1 MVLVKGEPSNSTIEI
16 DINDIPLATAIYI
29 LSTNEVILNKSAF
42 ELLGMKSNEAFDL
55 TTWKKI
61 NPFMKDFVKKHERDS
76 VTDQKIQVI
85 LFNGKQEILKY
96 SLGCITS
103 PTLGEIYL
111 VHFTKYTDKQSTASF
126 SSLFS
131 IKEEL
136 MRLKP
141 HLNRTGKTMYRTLM
155 KKYFEEE
162 SRQLT
167 LDDLVSYEKELRI
180 IQRAYPSLTH
190 REEILCCLLVNDL
203 DIYEIAL
210 ATNRTPESVSVTIH
224 RINKKLGFMN
234 RKELINA
241 LKDLVRDENSGH
253 DEDESVR
260 DPDLE

>member
-1 MVLVKGEPSNSTIEI
+1 MVVLAKGEPSNVTIEI
-16 DINDIPLATAIYI
+16 DIDDIPLATAIYI
-29 LSTNEVILNKSAF
+29 LSVNEVILNKSAF

-61 NPFMKDFVKKHERDS
+61 NPFMKDFVKKHVGES

-85 LFNGKQEILKY
+85 LFNGKQEILQY
-96 SLGCITS
+96 SLACISS
-103 PTLGEIYL
+103 PTLGIIYL
-111 VHFTKYTDKQSTASF
+111 VYFTKFSDKQSTASF

-141 HLNRTGKTMYRTLM
+141 YLNRTGKTMYRTLM

-180 IQRAYPSLTH
+180 IQQTFPILSH
-190 REEILCCLLVNDL
+190 REMILCSLLANDL
-203 DIYEIAL
+203 DISDIAL
-210 ATNRTPESVSVTIH
+210 ITNRTPESVSVTIH
-224 RINKKLGFMN
+224 RINKKLDFMN
-234 RKELINA
+234 RKELIDN
-241 LKDLVRDENSGH
+241 LKELLQDVNS
-253 DEDESVR
+253 DESDR
-260 DPDLE
+260 M

>member
-1 MVLVKGEPSNSTIEI
+1 MLSKSQPSNDTVAI
-16 DINDIPLATAIYI
+16 DINDLPFPIAIYI
-29 LSTNEVILNKSAF
+29 FSTNRVILNEPAL

-55 TTWKKI
+55 ATWNRI
-61 NPFMKDFVKKHERDS
+61 NPFTKDILTKHGRGD
-76 VTDQKIQVI
+76 VTDQKVQVM
-85 LFNGKQEILKY
+85 LFNGKLEVMRY
-96 SLGCITS
+96 SLGTVLS
-103 PTLGEIYL
+103 PLLGAVYIIYFSK
-111 VHFTKYTDKQSTASF
+111 VSDKSSAASF
-126 SSLFS
+126 SFIHS
-131 IKEEL
+131 IKDEL
-136 MRLKP
+136 AQLKP
-141 HLNRTGKTMYRTLM
+141 YLNRTGKTMHRALM
-155 KKYFEEE
+155 KKYFGEENK
-162 SRQLT
+162 QLT
-167 LDDLVSYEKELRI
+167 LNDLVAYEKELRI

>member
-1 MVLVKGEPSNSTIEI
+1 MLSKSQPSNDTVAI
-16 DINDIPLATAIYI
+16 DINDLPFPIAIYI
-29 LSTNEVILNKSAF
+29 FSTNRVILNEPAL

-55 TTWKKI
+55 ATWNRI
-61 NPFMKDFVKKHERDS
+61 NPFTKDILTKHGRGD
-76 VTDQKIQVI
+76 VTDQKVQVM
-85 LFNGKQEILKY
+85 LFNGKLEVLRY
-96 SLGCITS
+96 SLGSVLS
-103 PTLGEIYL
+103 PLLGAVYIIYFSK
-111 VHFTKYTDKQSTASF
+111 VSDKSSAASF
-126 SSLFS
+126 SFIHS
-131 IKEEL
+131 IKDEL
-136 MRLKP
+136 AQLKP
-141 HLNRTGKTMYRTLM
+141 YLNRTGKTMHRALM
-155 KKYFEEE
+155 KKYFGEENK
-162 SRQLT
+162 QLT
-167 LDDLVSYEKELRI
+167 LNDLVAYEKELRI

>member
-1 MVLVKGEPSNSTIEI
+1 MVVLVKGEPSNSTIEI

-180 IQRAYPSLTH
+180 IQQTYPLLSH
-190 REEILCCLLVNDL
+190 REVILCCLLVNNL
-203 DIYEIAL
+203 DIIDIAL
-210 ATNRTPESVSVTIH
+210 ITNRTPESVSVTIH
-224 RINKKLGFMN
+224 RINKKLDFMS
-234 RKELINA
+234 RKELIDT
-241 LKDLVRDENSGH
+241 LKEIVQDRDSAN
-253 DEDESVR
+253 DESANTR
-260 DPDLE
+260 DL

>member
-1 MVLVKGEPSNSTIEI
+1 MLSKSQPSNDTVAI
-16 DINDIPLATAIYI
+16 DINDLPFPIAIYI
-29 LSTNEVILNKSAF
+29 FSTNRVILNEPAL

-55 TTWKKI
+55 ATWNRI
-61 NPFMKDFVKKHERDS
+61 NPFTKDILTKHGRGD
-76 VTDQKIQVI
+76 VPDQKVQVM
-85 LFNGKQEILKY
+85 LFNGKLEVMRY
-96 SLGCITS
+96 SLGTVLS
-103 PTLGEIYL
+103 PLLGAVYIIYFSK
-111 VHFTKYTDKQSTASF
+111 VSDKSSAASF
-126 SSLFS
+126 SFIHS
-131 IKEEL
+131 IKDEL
-136 MRLKP
+136 AQLKP
-141 HLNRTGKTMYRTLM
+141 YLNRTGKTMHRALM
-155 KKYFEEE
+155 KKYFGEENK
-162 SRQLT
+162 QLT
-167 LDDLVSYEKELRI
+167 LNDLVAYEKELRI